1 MTKKIIAL
9 TCVILIGLT
18 VNAQNETKARQI
30 LDKTANVVSN
40 KGGASAHFTIS
51 GAKTGTTSGTI
62 YIKGNKFHATTPE
75 ASVWFDGKT
84 QWAYMKD
91 TEEVNVN
98 TPTEAQQAQM
108 NPYQFI
114 NLYKKGYRLSMKNA
128 KGGYEVHM
136 TASQPK
142 RAIKEMYITINS
154 KSYQPTSVKLLQN
167 GKWTNISISQFKA
180 SNLNDEMFR
189 FNSKDFPEAE
199 IIDLR

>member
-1 MTKKIIAL
+1 
-9 TCVILIGLT
+9 
-18 VNAQNETKARQI
+18 
-30 LDKTANVVSN
+30 
-40 KGGASAHFTIS
+40 
-51 GAKTGTTSGTI
+51 
-62 YIKGNKFHATTPE
+62 
-75 ASVWFDGKT
+75 
-84 QWAYMKD
+84 
-91 TEEVNVN
+91 
-98 TPTEAQQAQM
+98 
-108 NPYQFI
+108 
-114 NLYKKGYRLSMKNA
+114 
-128 KGGYEVHM
+128 M